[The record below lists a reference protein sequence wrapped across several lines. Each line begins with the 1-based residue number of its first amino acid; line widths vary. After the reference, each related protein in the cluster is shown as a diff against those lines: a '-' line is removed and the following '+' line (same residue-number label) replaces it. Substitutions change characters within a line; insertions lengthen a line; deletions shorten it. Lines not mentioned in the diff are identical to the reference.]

1 MTSVL
6 VVGSVAL
13 DTIETPHGKHAEILG
28 GSATHFSL
36 AASRFAPTRLVG
48 VVGKDFP
55 SEHVEMLRSREIDT
69 AGLEFADGL
78 TFRWHGRFVGDMS
91 RAETISV
98 HLNVFQKFQ
107 PKIPASFMAT
117 PYVLL
122 GNSSPHTQRSVL
134 EQLRQPK
141 FVMMDTMNL
150 WIDTERKAVEEL
162 LPRVTALCVN
172 HEEAQQL
179 AGASNSA
186 GAIRKLLGMGVRT
199 LIIKRGEHGATLAT
213 KDFQF
218 TIPAYPTEKVVD
230 PTGAGDSFA
239 GGIVGYLAR
248 SGGDA
253 ASLKRALIYGAVM
266 GSFTVE
272 EFGTRRLQKVTN
284 DEIEGRAKALIEM
297 IRV

>member
-13 DTIETPHGKHAEILG
+13 DTIETPHGKHADILG

-36 AASRFAPTRLVG
+36 AASRFAPTRMVG
-48 VVGKDFP
+48 VVGTDFP
-55 SEHVEMLRSREIDT
+55 AEHVEMLRSREIDT
-69 AGLEFADGL
+69 AGLEFAEGE

-98 HLNVFQKFQ
+98 HLNVFAKFE
-107 PKIPASFMAT
+107 PKIPAAFSST

-122 GNSSPHTQRSVL
+122 GNSSPQTQRSVL
-134 EQLRQPK
+134 GQLKDSK
-141 FVMMDTMNL
+141 FVMLDTMNF
-150 WIDTERKAVEEL
+150 WIDSQRKPLEEL
-162 LPRVTALCVN
+162 LPRVNALCVN

-179 AGASNSA
+179 AGSANCAS
-186 GAIRKLLGMGVRT
+186 AIRKLLGMGVPT
-199 LIIKRGEHGATLAT
+199 VIIKRGEHGATLAT

-218 TIPAYPTEKVVD
+218 SIPAYPTEKVVD

-253 ASLKRALIYGAVM
+253 TSLRKALVYGTVM
-266 GSFTVE
+266 GSLAVE
-272 EFGTRRLQKVTN
+272 EFGTRRLQKVTK
-284 DEIEGRAKALIEM
+284 DEIETRAKILLDM